1 MQSLFQISLIVASYD
16 EAIAF
21 YVDTLG
27 FELVEDTAIEQENKR
42 WVIVAP
48 KGKGGCAIC
57 LAEAKTAEER
67 AAIGQQ
73 GAGRVWL
80 FLGTDDFWRDHQKL
94 TAAGVTFVRKP
105 VQQPYGTV
113 AVFSGPYG
121 NLRDLIEHLEGHPFR
136 LS

>member
-27 FELVEDTAIEQENKR
+27 FELLEDTPIPEENKR
-42 WVIVAP
+42 WVVISP

-57 LAEAKTAEER
+57 LAEAKTPEEL

-80 FLGTDDFWRDHQKL
+80 FLGTDDFWRDYQML
-94 TAAGVTFVRKP
+94 NEAGVTFVREP
-105 VQQPYGTV
+105 LQQPYGTV
-113 AVFSGPYG
+113 AVFADPYG
-121 NLRDLIEHLEGHPFR
+121 NLWDLIEHAEGHPFR
-136 LS
+136 LG